1 MIFPEDD
8 GQVLSDLSAL
18 GVRLGT
24 NALLIG
30 AGARLCVFD
39 RLYGVSG
46 RATKDLDF
54 AVQSTEW
61 ADFERFIEAMT
72 EGNPA
77 LFSRTRIGHRFQH
90 LATGKMIDVIP
101 FGPIALPDRIINW
114 QDGNQMSVLGLDEAW
129 DSAETIDPA
138 ISVVSLPALVG
149 LKLITWLER
158 IEPKDLDDVVLIL
171 QRLLDNSEA
180 IEMVYVAIGD
190 LLISGEV
197 EFEVAG
203 AVYLGAKIRQ
213 IFFHRT
219 TVQIITAI
227 DRIIQHNER
236 YLPQFV
242 NSYLRGADWDAE
254 FDLLLERFRALRW
267 GIDESNL
274 IDDRR

>member
-46 RATKDLDF
+46 RSTKDLDF
-54 AVQSTEW
+54 AVQSNEW

-90 LATGKMIDVIP
+90 LVTGKMVDVIP
-101 FGPIALPDRIINW
+101 FGAIALPDQTIDWR
-114 QDGNQMSVLGLDEAW
+114 DGNQMSVLGLDEAW
-129 DSAETIDPA
+129 DSAETIDIA

-149 LKLITWLER
+149 LKLIT
-158 IEPKDLDDVVLIL
+158 KVGT
-171 QRLLDNSEA
+171 N
-180 IEMVYVAIGD
+180 
-190 LLISGEV
+190 
-197 EFEVAG
+197 
-203 AVYLGAKIRQ
+203 
-213 IFFHRT
+213 
-219 TVQIITAI
+219 
-227 DRIIQHNER
+227 
-236 YLPQFV
+236 
-242 NSYLRGADWDAE
+242 
-254 FDLLLERFRALRW
+254 
-267 GIDESNL
+267 
-274 IDDRR
+274 

>member
-1 MIFPEDD
+1 M
-8 GQVLSDLSAL
+8 
-18 GVRLGT
+18 
-24 NALLIG
+24 
-30 AGARLCVFD
+30 
-39 RLYGVSG
+39 
-46 RATKDLDF
+46 
-54 AVQSTEW
+54 
-61 ADFERFIEAMT
+61 
-72 EGNPA
+72 
-77 LFSRTRIGHRFQH
+77 
-90 LATGKMIDVIP
+90 
-101 FGPIALPDRIINW
+101 
-114 QDGNQMSVLGLDEAW
+114 
-129 DSAETIDPA
+129 
-138 ISVVSLPALVG
+138 
-149 LKLITWLER
+149 LITWVER

-171 QRLLDNSEA
+171 QRLLDNGEA

-203 AVYLGAKIRQ
+203 VVYLGAKVRQ

-254 FDLLLERFRALRW
+254 FDLLLERFQALRW

-274 IDDRR
+274 ITD